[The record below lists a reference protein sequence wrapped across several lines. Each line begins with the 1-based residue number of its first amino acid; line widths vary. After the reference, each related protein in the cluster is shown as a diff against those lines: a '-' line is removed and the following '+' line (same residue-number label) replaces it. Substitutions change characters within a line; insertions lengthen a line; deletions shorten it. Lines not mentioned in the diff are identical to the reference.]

1 MSVKRKRIAITAGE
15 PASISTEITIKS
27 LLSKEINEEVDIIV
41 VTDPILLE
49 KTGYDL
55 KKNLKINIL
64 KKENFFLDYKK
75 QYINVLPLKLKNNVI
90 HGKLDIKNCSFVKE
104 SILTCVNLIKN
115 NFAHAIVTNPINKYI
130 MKKSGFIFEGH
141 TEYLGSLSTEKNEPI
156 MLLESK
162 ELKVVPLTTHI
173 PLSEVSKKITKEILI
188 KKIQIIDE
196 ELKMNFDINKPKIF
210 VSGLN
215 PHSGDNG
222 EVGREEI
229 DSISPAI
236 KYLNMNGYDVTGPI
250 SSDTLF
256 QKNMRNSYDIAICM
270 YHDQALIPIKSLSF
284 NDIVNITLGIDF
296 IRTSPDHGTALDISG
311 MNKANPKSLINAINK
326 AKELIIKK
334 IL

>member
-1 MSVKRKRIAITAGE
+1 MSLKRKRIVITAGE
-15 PASISTEITIKS
+15 PSSISTEITIKS
-27 LLSKEINEEVDIIV
+27 LLSKKITDEVDIIV
-41 VTDPILLE
+41 VTDPMLLK
-49 KTGYDL
+49 KTGHDL
-55 KKNLKINIL
+55 KKKLKINIL
-64 KKENFFLDYKK
+64 KNENFFLDYKK
-75 QYINVLPLKLKNNVI
+75 RYINVLPLKLKNNVNN
-90 HGKLDIKNCSFVKE
+90 GELDIKNCSFVKE
-104 SILTCVNLIKN
+104 SILTCVKLIKN

-141 TEYLGSLSTEKNEPI
+141 TEYLGSLSTKKNNPI

-162 ELKVVPLTTHI
+162 TLKVVPLTTHI
-173 PLSEVSKKITKEILI
+173 PLSEVSKKINKETLI
-188 KKIQIIDE
+188 KRIQIINE
-196 ELKMNFDINKPKIF
+196 ELKINFNIKKPKIF

-236 KYLNMNGYDVTGPI
+236 KYLNINGYDVTGPI

-256 QKNMRNSYDIAICM
+256 QTNMRNKYDVAVCM

-311 MNKANPKSLINAINK
+311 MNRANPKSLINAINK
-326 AKELIIKK
+326 AKELIKK
-334 IL
+334 NL